1 MKITTIAKTSL
12 ALGLLTTGVITTT
25 TQAANATTP
34 SSTKVETPQQTANAT
49 TPSSTKVEAPQQAAN
64 ATTPSSTKVEAP
76 QQTPNATTPS
86 STKVETPQ
94 QTPNATTP
102 SSTKVEAPQQAANAT
117 TPSSTKVEAP
127 QQAANAT
134 TLSSTKVE
142 TPQQTPNAP
151 TPPST
156 KVETPQQ
163 AANAT
168 TPSSTKVETPQQT
181 PNATTP
187 SSTKV
192 ETPQSP
198 TTKQVPTEINPK
210 FKDLRA
216 YYTKPSLEFKNE
228 IGIILKK
235 WTTIRFMNV
244 VPDYFIYKIALV
256 GKDDKKYGEGVHRNV
271 DVFVVLEENNYNL
284 EKYSVGGITKS
295 NSKKVDHKAGVR
307 ITKED
312 NKGTISHDVSE
323 FKITKEQ
330 ISLKELD
337 FKLRK
342 QLVENHNLYGNVGS
356 GKIVIK
362 MKNGG
367 KYTFELH
374 KKLQENRMADV
385 IDGTNIDNIEVN
397 IK

>member
-1 MKITTIAKTSL
+1 
-12 ALGLLTTGVITTT
+12 
-25 TQAANATTP
+25 
-34 SSTKVETPQQTANAT
+34 
-49 TPSSTKVEAPQQAAN
+49 
-64 ATTPSSTKVEAP
+64 
-76 QQTPNATTPS
+76 
-86 STKVETPQ
+86 
-94 QTPNATTP
+94 
-102 SSTKVEAPQQAANAT
+102 
-117 TPSSTKVEAP
+117 
-127 QQAANAT
+127 
-134 TLSSTKVE
+134 
-142 TPQQTPNAP
+142 
-151 TPPST
+151 
-156 KVETPQQ
+156 
-163 AANAT
+163 
-168 TPSSTKVETPQQT
+168 
-181 PNATTP
+181 

-235 WTTIRFMNV
+235 WTTIRFMNI

-256 GKDDKKYGEGVHRNV
+256 GKDDKKYKDGPYDNI
-271 DVFVVLEENNYNL
+271 DVFIVLEDNKYQL
-284 EKYSVGGITKS
+284 KKYSVGGITKT
-295 NSKKVDHKAGVR
+295 NSKKVDHKAELSV
-307 ITKED
+307 TKKD
-312 NKGTISHDVSE
+312 NKGIISHDVSE

-342 QLVENHNLYGNVGS
+342 QLIENHNLYGNVGS

-385 IDGTNIDNIEVN
+385 IDATNIDNIEVN

>member
-34 SSTKVETPQQTANAT
+34 PSTKIEAPQSTPPSTKIEAPQSTPPSTKIEAPQSKPNATTPPSTKVEAPQQTANAT
-49 TPSSTKVEAPQQAAN
+49 TPPSTKV
-64 ATTPSSTKVEAP
+64 T
-76 QQTPNATTPS
+76 
-86 STKVETPQ
+86 
-94 QTPNATTP
+94 
-102 SSTKVEAPQQAANAT
+102 
-117 TPSSTKVEAP
+117 
-127 QQAANAT
+127 
-134 TLSSTKVE
+134 
-142 TPQQTPNAP
+142 

-156 KVETPQQ
+156 NTPQPMQ
-163 AANAT
+163 
-168 TPSSTKVETPQQT
+168 STK
-181 PNATTP
+181 
-187 SSTKV
+187 SD
-192 ETPQSP
+192 TPQSP

-342 QLVENHNLYGNVGS
+342 QLIEKNNLYGNVGS

>member
-34 SSTKVETPQQTANAT
+34 SSTKVEAPQSTPPSTKIEAPQSKPNATTPPSTKVEAPQQTANAT
-49 TPSSTKVEAPQQAAN
+49 TPPSTKV
-64 ATTPSSTKVEAP
+64 T
-76 QQTPNATTPS
+76 
-86 STKVETPQ
+86 
-94 QTPNATTP
+94 
-102 SSTKVEAPQQAANAT
+102 
-117 TPSSTKVEAP
+117 
-127 QQAANAT
+127 
-134 TLSSTKVE
+134 
-142 TPQQTPNAP
+142 

-156 KVETPQQ
+156 NTPQPMQ
-163 AANAT
+163 
-168 TPSSTKVETPQQT
+168 STK
-181 PNATTP
+181 
-187 SSTKV
+187 SD
-192 ETPQSP
+192 TPQSP

-295 NSKKVDHKAGVR
+295 NSKKVDYKAGVR

-342 QLVENHNLYGNVGS
+342 QLIEKNNLYGNVGS

>member
-34 SSTKVETPQQTANAT
+34 SSTKVEAPQQTANATTPPSTKVETPQQTPNATTPSSTKVETTQAANAT

-86 STKVETPQ
+86 STKVE
-94 QTPNATTP
+94 
-102 SSTKVEAPQQAANAT
+102 APQ
-117 TPSSTKVEAP
+117 SK
-127 QQAANAT
+127 
-134 TLSSTKVE
+134 
-142 TPQQTPNAP
+142 
-151 TPPST
+151 
-156 KVETPQQ
+156 
-163 AANAT
+163 
-168 TPSSTKVETPQQT
+168 

-330 ISLKELD
+330 IFLKELD

-342 QLVENHNLYGNVGS
+342 QLIEKNNLYGNVGS

-362 MKNGG
+362 MKDGG

>member
-34 SSTKVETPQQTANAT
+34 SSTKIEAPQQVANAT

-64 ATTPSSTKVEAP
+64 ATTPSSTKVE
-76 QQTPNATTPS
+76 
-86 STKVETPQ
+86 TPQ

-102 SSTKVEAPQQAANAT
+102 PSTKVEAP
-117 TPSSTKVEAP
+117 K
-127 QQAANAT
+127 
-134 TLSSTKVE
+134 
-142 TPQQTPNAP
+142 QTPNAP
-151 TPPST
+151 TPP
-156 KVETPQQ
+156 
-163 AANAT
+163 
-168 TPSSTKVETPQQT
+168 
-181 PNATTP
+181 
-187 SSTKV
+187 STKV

-256 GKDDKKYGEGVHRNV
+256 GKNDKKYGEGVHRNV

-342 QLVENHNLYGNVGS
+342 QLIENHNLYGNVGS

>member
-1 MKITTIAKTSL
+1 MKMRTIAKTSL
-12 ALGLLTTGVITTT
+12 ALGLLTTGAITVTTQSVKAEKIQSTKVDKVPTLKAERLAMINITAGANSAT
-25 TQAANATTP
+25 TQAANTRQERTPKLEKAPNTNEEKTSASKIEKISQPKQEEQKTLNISATPAPKQEQSQTTTESTTP
-34 SSTKVETPQQTANAT
+34 KTKVT
-49 TPSSTKVEAPQQAAN
+49 
-64 ATTPSSTKVEAP
+64 
-76 QQTPNATTPS
+76 
-86 STKVETPQ
+86 
-94 QTPNATTP
+94 
-102 SSTKVEAPQQAANAT
+102 
-117 TPSSTKVEAP
+117 
-127 QQAANAT
+127 
-134 TLSSTKVE
+134 
-142 TPQQTPNAP
+142 

-156 KVETPQQ
+156 NTPQPMQ
-163 AANAT
+163 
-168 TPSSTKVETPQQT
+168 STK
-181 PNATTP
+181 
-187 SSTKV
+187 SD
-192 ETPQSP
+192 TPQSP

-210 FKDLRA
+210 FIDLRA

-342 QLVENHNLYGNVGS
+342 QLIEKNNLYGNVGS

>member
-34 SSTKVETPQQTANAT
+34 SSTKIEAPQQVANAT

-64 ATTPSSTKVEAP
+64 ATTPSSTKVE
-76 QQTPNATTPS
+76 
-86 STKVETPQ
+86 TPQ

-102 SSTKVEAPQQAANAT
+102 PSTKVEAP
-117 TPSSTKVEAP
+117 K
-127 QQAANAT
+127 
-134 TLSSTKVE
+134 
-142 TPQQTPNAP
+142 QTPNAP

-156 KVETPQQ
+156 KVEAP
-163 AANAT
+163 
-168 TPSSTKVETPQQT
+168 KQT
-181 PNATTP
+181 PNAPTP
-187 SSTKV
+187 PSTKV

-271 DVFVVLEENNYNL
+271 DVFVVFRRKIITISKNIL
-284 EKYSVGGITKS
+284 SVVSQRVIV
-295 NSKKVDHKAGVR
+295 KKVDHKAGVR

-342 QLVENHNLYGNVGS
+342 QLIENHNLYGNVGS

-374 KKLQENRMADV
+374 KKITRKSH
-385 IDGTNIDNIEVN
+385 GRRHRWH
-397 IK
+397 

>member
-34 SSTKVETPQQTANAT
+34 SSTKVEAPQQTANAT
-49 TPSSTKVEAPQQAAN
+49 TPP
-64 ATTPSSTKVEAP
+64 
-76 QQTPNATTPS
+76 

-102 SSTKVEAPQQAANAT
+102 SSTKVETTQAANAT
-117 TPSSTKVEAP
+117 TPSSTKVE
-127 QQAANAT
+127 
-134 TLSSTKVE
+134 
-142 TPQQTPNAP
+142 TPQQTPNPP
-151 TPPST
+151 TSPST

-168 TPSSTKVETPQQT
+168 TPSSTKVEVPQSTPLSTKVEAPQSK

-187 SSTKV
+187 PSSNVDTSP
-192 ETPQSP
+192 PQSP

-312 NKGTISHDVSE
+312 NKGIISHDVSE

-342 QLVENHNLYGNVGS
+342 QLIEKNNLYGNVGS

>member
-34 SSTKVETPQQTANAT
+34 SSTKVEAPQQTANAT
-49 TPSSTKVEAPQQAAN
+49 TPP
-64 ATTPSSTKVEAP
+64 
-76 QQTPNATTPS
+76 
-86 STKVETPQ
+86 
-94 QTPNATTP
+94 
-102 SSTKVEAPQQAANAT
+102 
-117 TPSSTKVEAP
+117 
-127 QQAANAT
+127 
-134 TLSSTKVE
+134 
-142 TPQQTPNAP
+142 
-151 TPPST
+151 
-156 KVETPQQ
+156 
-163 AANAT
+163 
-168 TPSSTKVETPQQT
+168 STKVETPQQT

-192 ETPQSP
+192 ETTQAANATTPSSTKVETPQQTPNPPTSPSTKVEVPQSTPLSTKVEAPQSKPNATTPPSSNVDTSPPQSP

-216 YYTKPSLEFKNE
+216 YYTKPSIEFKNE

-312 NKGTISHDVSE
+312 NKGIISHDVSE

-342 QLVENHNLYGNVGS
+342 QLIEKNNLYGNVGS

>member
-34 SSTKVETPQQTANAT
+34 SSTKVE
-49 TPSSTKVEAPQQAAN
+49 
-64 ATTPSSTKVEAP
+64 
-76 QQTPNATTPS
+76 
-86 STKVETPQ
+86 
-94 QTPNATTP
+94 
-102 SSTKVEAPQQAANAT
+102 APQQAANAT

-134 TLSSTKVE
+134 TPPSTKVE
-142 TPQQTPNAP
+142 APQQAANATTPPSTKVEAPKQTPNAP

-156 KVETPQQ
+156 KVE
-163 AANAT
+163 A
-168 TPSSTKVETPQQT
+168 
-181 PNATTP
+181 
-187 SSTKV
+187 
-192 ETPQSP
+192 PQSP

-210 FKDLRA
+210 FKNLRA

-342 QLVENHNLYGNVGS
+342 QLIEKNNLYGNVGS

-374 KKLQENRMADV
+374 KKLQEDRMADV

>member
-34 SSTKVETPQQTANAT
+34 SSPQSTPPSTKIEAPQSKPNATTPPSTKVEAPQQTANAT
-49 TPSSTKVEAPQQAAN
+49 TPPSTKV
-64 ATTPSSTKVEAP
+64 T
-76 QQTPNATTPS
+76 
-86 STKVETPQ
+86 
-94 QTPNATTP
+94 
-102 SSTKVEAPQQAANAT
+102 
-117 TPSSTKVEAP
+117 
-127 QQAANAT
+127 
-134 TLSSTKVE
+134 
-142 TPQQTPNAP
+142 

-156 KVETPQQ
+156 NTPQPMQ
-163 AANAT
+163 
-168 TPSSTKVETPQQT
+168 STK
-181 PNATTP
+181 
-187 SSTKV
+187 SD
-192 ETPQSP
+192 TPQSP

-342 QLVENHNLYGNVGS
+342 QLIEKNNLYGNVGS

>member
-25 TQAANATTP
+25 TQ
-34 SSTKVETPQQTANAT
+34 EANAT
-49 TPSSTKVEAPQQAAN
+49 TPSSTKVEAPQS
-64 ATTPSSTKVEAP
+64 TPPSTKVEAP
-76 QQTPNATTPS
+76 QSKPNATTPP

-102 SSTKVEAPQQAANAT
+102 SSTKVEI
-117 TPSSTKVEAP
+117 
-127 QQAANAT
+127 
-134 TLSSTKVE
+134 
-142 TPQQTPNAP
+142 
-151 TPPST
+151 
-156 KVETPQQ
+156 
-163 AANAT
+163 
-168 TPSSTKVETPQQT
+168 
-181 PNATTP
+181 
-187 SSTKV
+187 
-192 ETPQSP
+192 PQSP

-210 FKDLRA
+210 FKDLRV

-235 WTTIRFMNV
+235 WTTIRFMNI

-256 GKDDKKYGEGVHRNV
+256 GKDDKKYDEGVHRNV
-271 DVFVVLEENNYNL
+271 DVFVVLEEKNKYGV
-284 EKYSVGGITKS
+284 ERYSVGGITKS

-342 QLVENHNLYGNVGS
+342 QLIENHNLYGNVGS
-356 GKIVIK
+356 GKIVIN

>member
-25 TQAANATTP
+25 TQ
-34 SSTKVETPQQTANAT
+34 EANAT
-49 TPSSTKVEAPQQAAN
+49 TPSSTKVEAPQS
-64 ATTPSSTKVEAP
+64 TPPSTKVEAP
-76 QQTPNATTPS
+76 QSKPNATTP
-86 STKVETPQ
+86 P
-94 QTPNATTP
+94 
-102 SSTKVEAPQQAANAT
+102 
-117 TPSSTKVEAP
+117 
-127 QQAANAT
+127 
-134 TLSSTKVE
+134 
-142 TPQQTPNAP
+142 
-151 TPPST
+151 
-156 KVETPQQ
+156 
-163 AANAT
+163 
-168 TPSSTKVETPQQT
+168 STKVETPQQT

-216 YYTKPSLEFKNE
+216 YYTKTSLEFKNE

-235 WTTIRFMNV
+235 WTTIRFMNI

-256 GKDDKKYGEGVHRNV
+256 GKDDKKYDEGVHRNV
-271 DVFVVLEENNYNL
+271 DVFVVLEEKNKYGV
-284 EKYSVGGITKS
+284 ERYSVGGITKS

-330 ISLKELD
+330 IFLKELD

-342 QLVENHNLYGNVGS
+342 QLIEKNNLYGNVGS

>member
-34 SSTKVETPQQTANAT
+34 SSTKVEAPQSTPPSTKIEAPQSKPNAT
-49 TPSSTKVEAPQQAAN
+49 TPP
-64 ATTPSSTKVEAP
+64 STKVEAP
-76 QQTPNATTPS
+76 QQTANTT
-86 STKVETPQ
+86 
-94 QTPNATTP
+94 
-102 SSTKVEAPQQAANAT
+102 
-117 TPSSTKVEAP
+117 
-127 QQAANAT
+127 
-134 TLSSTKVE
+134 
-142 TPQQTPNAP
+142 

-156 KVETPQQ
+156 KVTTPPSTNTPQPMQ
-163 AANAT
+163 
-168 TPSSTKVETPQQT
+168 STK
-181 PNATTP
+181 
-187 SSTKV
+187 SD
-192 ETPQSP
+192 TPQSP

-342 QLVENHNLYGNVGS
+342 QLIEKNNLYGNVGS

>member
-34 SSTKVETPQQTANAT
+34 SSTKVEKPQQAANAT
-49 TPSSTKVEAPQQAAN
+49 TPSSTKVEAPKQTPN

-76 QQTPNATTPS
+76 QQTPNATTPP

-102 SSTKVEAPQQAANAT
+102 SSI
-117 TPSSTKVEAP
+117 
-127 QQAANAT
+127 
-134 TLSSTKVE
+134 KVE
-142 TPQQTPNAP
+142 TPQQTP
-151 TPPST
+151 S
-156 KVETPQQ
+156 
-163 AANAT
+163 
-168 TPSSTKVETPQQT
+168 
-181 PNATTP
+181 ATTP

-210 FKDLRA
+210 FKNLRA

-235 WTTIRFMNV
+235 WTTIRFMNI

-256 GKDDKKYGEGVHRNV
+256 GKDDNKYGEGVHRNV

-374 KKLQENRMADV
+374 KKLQEDRMADV

>member
-34 SSTKVETPQQTANAT
+34 SSTKVEAPQSTPPSTKIEAPQSKPNATTPPSTKVEAPQQTANAT
-49 TPSSTKVEAPQQAAN
+49 TPP
-64 ATTPSSTKVEAP
+64 STKVEAP
-76 QQTPNATTPS
+76 QQTANATTP
-86 STKVETPQ
+86 P
-94 QTPNATTP
+94 
-102 SSTKVEAPQQAANAT
+102 STKVEAPQQTANAT
-117 TPSSTKVEAP
+117 
-127 QQAANAT
+127 
-134 TLSSTKVE
+134 
-142 TPQQTPNAP
+142 

-156 KVETPQQ
+156 KVTTPPSTNTPQPMQ
-163 AANAT
+163 
-168 TPSSTKVETPQQT
+168 STK
-181 PNATTP
+181 
-187 SSTKV
+187 SD
-192 ETPQSP
+192 TPQSP

-342 QLVENHNLYGNVGS
+342 QLIEKNNLYGNVGS

>member
-34 SSTKVETPQQTANAT
+34 SSTKVEAPQQTANAT
-49 TPSSTKVEAPQQAAN
+49 TPPSTKVE
-64 ATTPSSTKVEAP
+64 TP
-76 QQTPNATTPS
+76 QQTPNATRPS

-94 QTPNATTP
+94 QTPNP
-102 SSTKVEAPQQAANAT
+102 
-117 TPSSTKVEAP
+117 
-127 QQAANAT
+127 
-134 TLSSTKVE
+134 
-142 TPQQTPNAP
+142 P
-151 TPPST
+151 TSPST

-168 TPSSTKVETPQQT
+168 TPSSTKVEVPQSTPLSTKVEAPQSK

-187 SSTKV
+187 PSSNVDTSP
-192 ETPQSP
+192 PQSP

-216 YYTKPSLEFKNE
+216 YYTKPSIEFKNE

-312 NKGTISHDVSE
+312 NKGIISHDVSE

-342 QLVENHNLYGNVGS
+342 QLIEKNNLYGNVGS

>member
-34 SSTKVETPQQTANAT
+34 SSTKVEAPQSTPPSTKIEAPQSTPPSTKIEAPQSKPNATTPPSTKVEAPQQTANAT
-49 TPSSTKVEAPQQAAN
+49 TPPSTKV
-64 ATTPSSTKVEAP
+64 T
-76 QQTPNATTPS
+76 
-86 STKVETPQ
+86 
-94 QTPNATTP
+94 
-102 SSTKVEAPQQAANAT
+102 
-117 TPSSTKVEAP
+117 
-127 QQAANAT
+127 
-134 TLSSTKVE
+134 
-142 TPQQTPNAP
+142 

-156 KVETPQQ
+156 NTPQPMQ
-163 AANAT
+163 
-168 TPSSTKVETPQQT
+168 STK
-181 PNATTP
+181 
-187 SSTKV
+187 SD
-192 ETPQSP
+192 TPQSP

-295 NSKKVDHKAGVR
+295 NSKKVDHKVELS
-307 ITKED
+307 ITKKD
-312 NKGTISHDVSE
+312 NQGMISRDVSE

-342 QLVENHNLYGNVGS
+342 QLIEKNNLYGNVGS

>member
-34 SSTKVETPQQTANAT
+34 SSTKVEAPQQTANAT
-49 TPSSTKVEAPQQAAN
+49 TPP
-64 ATTPSSTKVEAP
+64 
-76 QQTPNATTPS
+76 
-86 STKVETPQ
+86 
-94 QTPNATTP
+94 
-102 SSTKVEAPQQAANAT
+102 
-117 TPSSTKVEAP
+117 
-127 QQAANAT
+127 
-134 TLSSTKVE
+134 
-142 TPQQTPNAP
+142 
-151 TPPST
+151 
-156 KVETPQQ
+156 
-163 AANAT
+163 
-168 TPSSTKVETPQQT
+168 STKVETPQQT

-192 ETPQSP
+192 ETTQAANATTPSSTKVEVPQSTPLSTKVEAPQSKPNATTPPSSNVDTSPPQSP

-216 YYTKPSLEFKNE
+216 YYTKPSIEFKNE

-256 GKDDKKYGEGVHRNV
+256 GKDDKKYDEGVHRNV

-312 NKGTISHDVSE
+312 NKGIISHDVSE

-342 QLVENHNLYGNVGS
+342 QLIEKNNLYGNVGS

-367 KYTFELH
+367 KYMFELH

>member
-34 SSTKVETPQQTANAT
+34 PSTKVETPQQVANAT

-64 ATTPSSTKVEAP
+64 ATTPSSTKVDPAHAP
-76 QQTPNATTPS
+76 APATTAS
-86 STKVETPQ
+86 SSKR
-94 QTPNATTP
+94 
-102 SSTKVEAPQQAANAT
+102 AA
-117 TPSSTKVEAP
+117 
-127 QQAANAT
+127 
-134 TLSSTKVE
+134 
-142 TPQQTPNAP
+142 
-151 TPPST
+151 
-156 KVETPQQ
+156 
-163 AANAT
+163 
-168 TPSSTKVETPQQT
+168 
-181 PNATTP
+181 
-187 SSTKV
+187 
-192 ETPQSP
+192 
-198 TTKQVPTEINPK
+198 K

-342 QLVENHNLYGNVGS
+342 QLIEKNNLYGNVGS

>member
-1 MKITTIAKTSL
+1 MKITMIAKTSL

-25 TQAANATTP
+25 TQAAKA
-34 SSTKVETPQQTANAT
+34 S
-49 TPSSTKVEAPQQAAN
+49 TPSSTKVEAPQSTPPSTKVEAPQSKPN

-76 QQTPNATTPS
+76 QQT
-86 STKVETPQ
+86 
-94 QTPNATTP
+94 
-102 SSTKVEAPQQAANAT
+102 ANAT
-117 TPSSTKVEAP
+117 
-127 QQAANAT
+127 
-134 TLSSTKVE
+134 
-142 TPQQTPNAP
+142 

-156 KVETPQQ
+156 KVTTPPSTNTPQPMQ
-163 AANAT
+163 
-168 TPSSTKVETPQQT
+168 STK
-181 PNATTP
+181 
-187 SSTKV
+187 SD
-192 ETPQSP
+192 TPQSP

-235 WTTIRFMNV
+235 WTTIRFMNIV
-244 VPDYFIYKIALV
+244 LDYFIYKIALV

-312 NKGTISHDVSE
+312 NKGIISHDVSE

-342 QLVENHNLYGNVGS
+342 QLIEKNNLYGNVGS

>member
-34 SSTKVETPQQTANAT
+34 SSTKVEA
-49 TPSSTKVEAPQQAAN
+49 
-64 ATTPSSTKVEAP
+64 
-76 QQTPNATTPS
+76 
-86 STKVETPQ
+86 
-94 QTPNATTP
+94 
-102 SSTKVEAPQQAANAT
+102 
-117 TPSSTKVEAP
+117 
-127 QQAANAT
+127 
-134 TLSSTKVE
+134 
-142 TPQQTPNAP
+142 
-151 TPPST
+151 
-156 KVETPQQ
+156 PQQ

-181 PNATTP
+181 PNAPTTP
-187 SSTKV
+187 STKV

-295 NSKKVDHKAGVR
+295 NSKKVNHKAGVR

-330 ISLKELD
+330 ISVKELD

-342 QLVENHNLYGNVGS
+342 QLIEKNNLYGNVGS

-374 KKLQENRMADV
+374 KKLQEYRMADV

>member
-34 SSTKVETPQQTANAT
+34 SSTKVEAPQQTPNATTPSSTKVETTQAANAT

-86 STKVETPQ
+86 STKVE
-94 QTPNATTP
+94 
-102 SSTKVEAPQQAANAT
+102 APQ
-117 TPSSTKVEAP
+117 SK
-127 QQAANAT
+127 
-134 TLSSTKVE
+134 
-142 TPQQTPNAP
+142 
-151 TPPST
+151 
-156 KVETPQQ
+156 
-163 AANAT
+163 
-168 TPSSTKVETPQQT
+168 

-342 QLVENHNLYGNVGS
+342 QLIEKNNLYGNVGS

-362 MKNGG
+362 MKDGG